1 MESSAD
7 MAGGVAIDVA
17 SNVASDVAS
26 DMASDMAGD
35 ISSTAHEWMGPI
47 QSGALSWA

>member
-1 MESSAD
+1 
-7 MAGGVAIDVA
+7 MAGDVAIDVA
-17 SNVASDVAS
+17 SNMASDVAS
-26 DMASDMAGD
+26 DVAGD

>member
-7 MAGGVAIDVA
+7 MAGDVAIDVA
-17 SNVASDVAS
+17 SNMASDVAS
-26 DMASDMAGD
+26 DVVGD

-47 QSGALSWA
+47 QNGALSWA

>member
-7 MAGGVAIDVA
+7 MAGDVAIDVT
-17 SNVASDVAS
+17 SDVAS
-26 DMASDMAGD
+26 DVAGD

>member
-7 MAGGVAIDVA
+7 MAGDVAIDVA
-17 SNVASDVAS
+17 SNMASDVAS
-26 DMASDMAGD
+26 DVVGD

>member
-7 MAGGVAIDVA
+7 MAGDVAIDVA
-17 SNVASDVAS
+17 SNMASDVAS
-26 DMASDMAGD
+26 DVVGD

-47 QSGALSWA
+47 QSGALSWV

>member
-7 MAGGVAIDVA
+7 MAGDVAIDVA
-17 SNVASDVAS
+17 SNMASDVAS
-26 DMASDMAGD
+26 DVVGD

-47 QSGALSWA
+47 QSRSLNWI

>member
-7 MAGGVAIDVA
+7 MAGDVAI
-17 SNVASDVAS
+17 DVAS
-26 DMASDMAGD
+26 DMASDVAGD

-47 QSGALSWA
+47 QSGALSWT

>member
-7 MAGGVAIDVA
+7 MAGDVAIDVA
-17 SNVASDVAS
+17 SDV
-26 DMASDMAGD
+26 AGD

-47 QSGALSWA
+47 LSGALSWA